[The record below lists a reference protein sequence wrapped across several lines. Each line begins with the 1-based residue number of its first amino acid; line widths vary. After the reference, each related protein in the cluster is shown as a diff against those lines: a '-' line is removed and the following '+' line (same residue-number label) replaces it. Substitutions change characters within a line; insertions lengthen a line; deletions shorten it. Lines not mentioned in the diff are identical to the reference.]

1 MNVFEGHELCG
12 KDTGEL
18 RIDAGILSPCLG
30 PLMTNHLL
38 DASYG
43 YLSLMAKSASALSGR
58 RNRIEA
64 WHQQSSH
71 MYLTTRHEQ
80 TQRLAAP
87 LKSILFPEGGSIY
100 HCGRWRYRNRYL
112 KAVPHYLHYPQY
124 RLNRSTARRT
134 HTTSQTQLE
143 EEIVHKLMNIGRWKT
158 NEHTQ
163 AEELTSLLLVSSRVV
178 MWIHSDIW
186 PCLIIVICDLLAVP

>member
-80 TQRLAAP
+80 TQRLQTHSKKRQKKLIFMSEQSSTDYNEHGMKPKLPGQARQCTFT
-87 LKSILFPEGGSIY
+87 KSRKRF
-100 HCGRWRYRNRYL
+100 
-112 KAVPHYLHYPQY
+112 A
-124 RLNRSTARRT
+124 STALRILNCWP
-134 HTTSQTQLE
+134 H
-143 EEIVHKLMNIGRWKT
+143 MNK
-158 NEHTQ
+158 ESC
-163 AEELTSLLLVSSRVV
+163 A
-178 MWIHSDIW
+178 
-186 PCLIIVICDLLAVP
+186 

>member
-1 MNVFEGHELCG
+1 MW

-80 TQRLAAP
+80 TQRLQTHSKKRQKKLIFMSEQSSTDYNEHGMKPKLPGQTILLLLLILYQVLEAALAMLYCLLLALPHAAVPNGHEEERQKKRAREVMSCKGRLQKPKLHRSGTNKLQPLQTLLQQKRQAP
-87 LKSILFPEGGSIY
+87 L
-100 HCGRWRYRNRYL
+100 
-112 KAVPHYLHYPQY
+112 
-124 RLNRSTARRT
+124 
-134 HTTSQTQLE
+134 
-143 EEIVHKLMNIGRWKT
+143 
-158 NEHTQ
+158 
-163 AEELTSLLLVSSRVV
+163 
-178 MWIHSDIW
+178 
-186 PCLIIVICDLLAVP
+186 